1 MQKHTVSRLIGA
13 PPGYIGHDEGG
24 QLTEAIRRRPYSVVL
39 LDEVEKAHRDVM
51 NVLLS
56 VLDDGRLTDSKGRV
70 VSFANTVVIMTSN
83 LGSEILLETDLRT
96 LPGSPPT
103 SPRAPNF
110 HQVDNNNNN
119 SNCTQEALR
128 QKVMP
133 VVKAYF
139 RPELLN
145 RLDEIVLFE
154 SLRPRDLQNVAR
166 IKAQEM
172 ASRLAGRSIGLMM
185 TDAALDQAV
194 RQSWEPQYGARPLR
208 RWLEHNVI
216 TDLSRMLISGELTE
230 NSMVTVDAQSVP
242 RGEAAQPAAAAAA
255 AQKFAQH
262 GLVYRVE
269 KLAGMEQPPE
279 SASKRLKLNGMANP
293 ADSMDRLDDEE
304 FMET

>member
-56 VLDDGRLTDSKGRV
+56 VLDDGRLTDAKGRV
-70 VSFANTVVIMTSN
+70 VSFANTVIIMTSN
-83 LGSEILLETDLRT
+83 LGSEVLLENGMNT
-96 LPGSPPT
+96 LTGSPPT
-103 SPRAPNF
+103 SPGGPF
-110 HQVDNNNNN
+110 SQD
-119 SNCTQEALR
+119 ALC

-133 VVKAYF
+133 MVRAYF

-154 SLRPRDLQNVAR
+154 SLRPTDLQNVAR

-172 ASRLAGRSIGLMM
+172 ASRLAGRSIGLRM
-185 TDAALDQAV
+185 TDAALNEAV
-194 RQSWEPQYGARPLR
+194 HKSWEPQYGARPLR
-208 RWLEHNVI
+208 RWLEHNII

-230 NSMVTVDAQSVP
+230 NSIVTVDVPSGKTPKQAASSAAGAQ
-242 RGEAAQPAAAAAA
+242 GL
-255 AQKFAQH
+255 AQH
-262 GLVYRVE
+262 GLVYHVE
-269 KLAGMEQPPE
+269 KLAELHRPPE
-279 SASKRLKLNGMANP
+279 SPSKRLKLGGMTEH
-293 ADSMDRLDDEE
+293 ADSMEDLDEEE